1 MVRFF
6 FFFKS
11 STQIELNSSG
21 RGGSSSARN
30 PQHNALAL
38 VLDTELDLWVNWTP
52 LSRCSVNSTL
62 VIAGKISL
70 SFFPRLQ
77 FILWG
82 VYGGTER
89 AKIYY
94 RRWKKVKI
102 SSSLLHNP
110 FHSLHLSRELWRVE
124 HEKRTTI
131 KLRPRKMLLW
141 KVYSFFFSL
150 GFPFFR
156 LHHPYSVYEHSL
168 IMMQLARLWLQNDTV
183 CARRPF
189 LRSFFWDL
197 DKSLVHISVECS
209 FVFRPLFGSSCCNC
223 TLFSHHKFTEKAH
236 TSQLK
241 QEHNVSVLAQA
252 AFFLLLNMSSA
263 KKK

>member
-1 MVRFF
+1 MRC
-6 FFFKS
+6 
-11 STQIELNSSG
+11 IWG
-21 RGGSSSARN
+21 HRAR
-30 PQHNALAL
+30 
-38 VLDTELDLWVNWTP
+38 
-52 LSRCSVNSTL
+52 
-62 VIAGKISL
+62 
-70 SFFPRLQ
+70 
-77 FILWG
+77 
-82 VYGGTER
+82 
-89 AKIYY
+89 KIYY
-94 RRWKKVKI
+94 REEKVKI
-102 SSSLLHNP
+102 SFSLLHNP

-141 KVYSFFFSL
+141 KVYSFFSL
-150 GFPFFR
+150 SRVPFF

-223 TLFSHHKFTEKAH
+223 TLFSHHKFHRKNTH
-236 TSQLK
+236 ITSETRAQRL
-241 QEHNVSVLAQA
+241 SVGSTLWSPSSCYLTWAAQKRSNKSCVHSRSLFSGLFVA
-252 AFFLLLNMSSA
+252 V
-263 KKK
+263 